1 MKRMTATIAALALT
15 LCVLTGAAGWAEEK
29 QTAAN
34 LFEFD
39 GHGIL
44 VSVDLHDGWS
54 IEFGLNATYLFDG
67 ENDGNR
73 DAAAYGVYVS
83 PEEYEEI
90 IDEYSGYDSFR
101 EIEGGVAFT
110 EEDGLGKYVFSVCD
124 GVYYMIMATPGIDA
138 ADIYG
143 RFDVSEDPLY

>member
-34 LFEFD
+34 LFECD

-44 VSVDLHDGWS
+44 VSVDLRDGWS

-90 IDEYSGYDSFR
+90 IDEYSDYDSFR
-101 EIEGGVAFT
+101 EWGIGEKLHPFV
-110 EEDGLGKYVFSVCD
+110 LGYLSYDRSK
-124 GVYYMIMATPGIDA
+124 
-138 ADIYG
+138 
-143 RFDVSEDPLY
+143 LYAGHSLSCFRI